1 MVFGEKKESYPKWN
15 SENLSVFLIY
25 DIVVSKISLFLFVPK
40 YESPHKSIS
49 LLILSEKDSKYWK
62 QILHYL

>member
-1 MVFGEKKESYPKWN
+1 MVFGEKKESYPKRN

-25 DIVVSKISLFLFVPK
+25 DIVVSKISLFSFVPK
-40 YESPHKSIS
+40 HESPHKSIS